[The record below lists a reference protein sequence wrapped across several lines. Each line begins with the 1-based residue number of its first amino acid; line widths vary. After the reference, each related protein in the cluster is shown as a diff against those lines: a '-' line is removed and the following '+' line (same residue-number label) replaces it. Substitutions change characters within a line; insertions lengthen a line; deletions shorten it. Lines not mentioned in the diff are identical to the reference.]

1 MDLKIEL
8 ILIPVTDV
16 DRAKAFYAEKLGFN
30 VDVDHQAGEEFRVVQ
45 LTPPGSACSISIGKG
60 ITDAEPGSVR
70 RTHIVVTDIEAAH
83 AQLSAAGVEVGPV
96 QHFGAGGQLTQGPHP
111 DRLDYGSYV
120 FFSDPDGN
128 TWALQEVRGSA
139 STS

>member
-1 MDLKIEL
+1 MDLKIEV

-16 DRAKAFYAEKLGFN
+16 DRAKAFYADQLGFN
-30 VDVDHQAGEEFRVVQ
+30 VDVDHKAGEDFRVVQ

-70 RTHIVVTDIEAAH
+70 GIHIVVKDIEAAH
-83 AQLSAAGVEVGPV
+83 AQLSEAGVEVSPV
-96 QHFGAGGQLTQGPHP
+96 QHFENGQLTPGPDPAHS
-111 DRLDYGSYV
+111 DYGSYV

-139 STS
+139 ESS